1 MTRPM
6 GLVETAHYETG
17 QRVSRKVPFQVV
29 E

>member
-6 GLVETAHYETG
+6 DLVETAHYETG
-17 QRVSRKVPFQVV
+17 QRVHFKVPTQVV

>member
-6 GLVETAHYETG
+6 DLVETAHYETG
-17 QRVSRKVPFQVV
+17 RRVSFKEPSQVV